1 MKKILSA
8 AAFFAA
14 SAAFAG
20 AETVT
25 VDIIA
30 DLFGDTTATFVSG
43 SSSTQTTLGAA
54 QGSGN
59 TEASGGIA
67 FDADSVAS
75 ALGDVVASSGAGVYY
90 GLGNIQNNSSY
101 ATAGATS
108 DGTWSVT
115 VTCRPNY
122 YGTWQALIVSVEDL
136 LAKSSTA
143 TIEDLTSISYTYT
156 TASLISAWV
165 LSATTDEDSSE
176 TTYSATQIAV
186 IADVLDDANA
196 TSALST
202 ESSGSGTLSLADVT
216 IDEDDYLVFL
226 VSSGQGTGGTGR
238 ASTLTLVTTIPEPSA
253 FGLLAGL
260 GALAFAAARRRRSRR
275 A

>member
-1 MKKILSA
+1 M
-8 AAFFAA
+8 
-14 SAAFAG
+14 
-20 AETVT
+20 
-25 VDIIA
+25 
-30 DLFGDTTATFVSG
+30 SG
-43 SSSTQTTLGAA
+43 SSTSQTTLGAA
-54 QGSGN
+54 QGAGN
-59 TEASGGIA
+59 TDASGGIA
-67 FDADSVAS
+67 FNADSVAR
-75 ALGDVVASSGAGVYY
+75 ALGDIVADSGAGVYY
-90 GLGNIQNNSSY
+90 GLGNLQSNSSY

-122 YGTWQALIVSVEDL
+122 YGTWQAIIVSVEDL

-165 LSATTDEDSSE
+165 LSATTTDET

-186 IADVLDDANA
+186 IADVLGDASA
-196 TSALST
+196 DSALST

-226 VSSGQGTGGTGR
+226 VSSGQGTGGTNR

-260 GALAFAAARRRRSRR
+260 GALAFAVSRRRRSRR

>member
-30 DLFGDTTATFVSG
+30 DLFGDVTATFVSG
-43 SSSTQTTLGAA
+43 SSTPQTTLGAA

-67 FDADSVAS
+67 FDASSVAS
-75 ALGDVVASSGAGVYY
+75 ALGDVVADSGAGVYY
-90 GLGNIQNNSSY
+90 GLGNLGSGSGM

-122 YGTWQALIVSVEDL
+122 YGSWQALIVSVEDL

-186 IADVLDDANA
+186 IADVLGDENA
-196 TSALST
+196 TDALST
-202 ESSGSGTLSLADVT
+202 ESSGSGTLSLAGVT

-226 VSSGQGTGGTGR
+226 VSSGQGTGGTAR

-260 GALAFAAARRRRSRR
+260 GALAFAVSRRRRSRR